1 MNERVKKALATISVE
16 KIEDLD
22 ELSIPELQE
31 KKRILTEEL
40 SNSYIRMTELEAE
53 LDELNKQFETT
64 QDLLNDVSA
73 VEDEKWGFRI

>member
-1 MNERVKKALATISVE
+1 MNERVKKALSTISIE
-16 KIEDLD
+16 KIEELD

-40 SNSYIRMTELEAE
+40 SNSYIRMTELKAE
-53 LDELNKQFETT
+53 LDKLNKQFDTT

-73 VEDEKWGFRI
+73 VEQEKWGFKI